1 MDLNFDADINQQ
13 VPTLRSYLNNRKVVN
28 VNLSMDGNAN
38 QLKKS
43 NRHRM
48 NKDTA
53 LHVNL
58 FEKTANETETR
69 LHLSDVENWILYVL
83 HLNDDQ
89 YDCERLQSWYN
100 NYFMYAEESHSDDP
114 LAITQMLLV
123 RLKLLAMIDR
133 IAAQIH
139 HLI

>member
-83 HLNDDQ
+83 HLNVINMIANV
-89 YDCERLQSWYN
+89 YK
-100 NYFMYAEESHSDDP
+100 AGT
-114 LAITQMLLV
+114 ITILCTLKNRIQTIHLLS
-123 RLKLLAMIDR
+123 LKCC
-133 IAAQIH
+133 
-139 HLI
+139 